1 MITYPYRSDLPLNS
15 ADTRSTNEQQW
26 FEKNGKNSDGIF
38 NNGRQEHTW
47 PIAKVGY
54 QSYLNSQKSPHN
66 STYKAIWCLVNILE
80 NVGRVIMRSH
90 WLCDTYT
97 ITLEVNWVIIGLGDG
112 LAPIRHTENNKD
124 LTIWQFWR
132 HWWHRKL
139 SWWQFAVPP
148 VTPKLSNWGYFFFSA
163 PVLNQPMMTTSMVCD
178 I

>member
-1 MITYPYRSDLPLNS
+1 MKILKVDRWALSLTVYVITYPYWSDLPLNS

-54 QSYLNSQKSPHN
+54 QSYLNSQKAPHN

-124 LTIWQFWR
+124 LTI
-132 HWWHRKL
+132 L
-139 SWWQFAVPP
+139 ASLV
-148 VTPKLSNWGYFFFSA
+148 A
-163 PVLNQPMMTTSMVCD
+163 P
-178 I
+178 